1 MRLFV
6 YTPGFAGE
14 QHLEAVL
21 RANNMDYVLAWAD
34 TQGAEG
40 HDRVIVQ
47 SRDPIECILEEYSH
61 KGYTQPLSVDL
72 VAQRLEQYELL
83 TQAHTDE
90 LYSIRDGYSTRTLY
104 REDYVKPLQW
114 ARSIGAE
121 LAPQW
126 AIPQFEITIPNAQE
140 IRAYLS
146 K

>member
-21 RANNMDYVLAWAD
+21 RANNMDYALGWAN

-40 HDRVIVQ
+40 CDRVIVQ
-47 SRDPIECILEEYSH
+47 SRDPIECVLEEYSH

-72 VAQRLEQYELL
+72 VAQRLAQYEHM
-83 TQAHTDE
+83 TAQHTHE
-90 LYSIRDGYSTRTLY
+90 LYSINDGYSTRTLY
-104 REDYVKPLQW
+104 REDYIKPQQW

-121 LAPQW
+121 LVPQLTT
-126 AIPQFEITIPNAQE
+126 PQFEITIPNAQE